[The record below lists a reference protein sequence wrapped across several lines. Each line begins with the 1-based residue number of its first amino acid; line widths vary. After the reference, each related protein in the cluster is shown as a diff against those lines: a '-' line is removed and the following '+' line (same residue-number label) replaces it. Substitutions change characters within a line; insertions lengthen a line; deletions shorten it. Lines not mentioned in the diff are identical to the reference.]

1 MPAAGNKRRQDRD
14 FTLRAGRMRYPRFL
28 NRFLGYALA
37 LVLMLVGGVFYMTL
51 MPGAS
56 HTGPLQSLTREETQ
70 LADRLRRHLRMLGED
85 IGERNIWRE
94 GTLAATADYI
104 DDAFQSMGYAV
115 VSQEYVSRGTR
126 VRNVETGNEG
136 GSRADEVIVIGAHY
150 DTVQGSPGAND
161 NGSGVAALLE
171 IARHLHD
178 KPLARS
184 VRFVAFVNEEA
195 PFFYTWDMGSHRYAR
210 RARERGENIIAML
223 SLETIGYYSDAER
236 SQHYPNPLYAWLYPD
251 RGDFIGFVGNVA
263 SRKLVRRCLRSF
275 RSHTGFPSEGVA
287 APGGMMGIHWSDHW
301 SFWEEDYPALMV
313 TDTALFR
320 YPHYHAPSDTPD
332 KIDYER
338 LARVVSGLGR
348 VTEDLANRGP

>member
-1 MPAAGNKRRQDRD
+1 
-14 FTLRAGRMRYPRFL
+14 MRYPRLL
-28 NRFLGYALA
+28 NRFFGYALA
-37 LVLMLVGGVFYMTL
+37 LVPILVGGVFYMTS
-51 MPGAS
+51 MPGTS
-56 HTGPLQSLTREETQ
+56 HTGQLQSLTREEMQ
-70 LADRLRRHLRMLGED
+70 LADRLRQHILALAGD
-85 IGERNIWRE
+85 IGERNIWRD
-94 GTLAATADYI
+94 GTLAAAADYI

-115 VSQEYVSRGTR
+115 VSQEFVSQGTS
-126 VRNVETGNEG
+126 VRNVETGVEG

-161 NGSGVAALLE
+161 NASGVAALLE
-171 IARHLHD
+171 IARYLHE

-184 VRFVAFVNEEA
+184 VRLVAFVNEEA
-195 PFFYTWDMGSHRYAR
+195 PFFYTWEMGSHRYAR
-210 RARERGENIIAML
+210 RAHERGEKVVAML
-223 SLETIGYYSDAER
+223 SLETIGYYTDTEG
-236 SQHYPNPLYAWLYPD
+236 SQHYPNQLYTWLYPD

-301 SFWEEDYPALMV
+301 SFWEEGYPALMV

-320 YPHYHAPSDTPD
+320 YPHYHAASDTPE